1 MRINDLNV
9 KSTTLNK
16 NEDYFVV
23 HDSGNSIDYK
33 VLLKDLLKY
42 GILNTTRLERRN
54 TTESENILKLK
65 EGMYCL
71 HTPNGKGSFI
81 NAPSFYN
88 LTTDDYIFIT
98 VKDTLKE
105 TDIIQ
110 GNDDM
115 DNTDYNTNNSKVIYF
130 QSLNDKYYNIYY
142 TIVSADQQFEWKIFN
157 SNTVAIVKPE
167 NYDDTVDTDV
177 LNTNITYYQG
187 NNTLVEETQYDGNVL
202 HKITDLNLYKTTFK
216 KLGSSLDALLSIG
229 PIKKLQ
235 SNKGFIL
242 TNINIAILFG
252 HSDNATVVFP
262 DNFQFIDANDYS
274 IILTP
279 TTNLTDYKIQNKTT
293 SSFDIVGTGNIGFDW
308 IAIGIVN

>member
-110 GNDDM
+110 GNDDT
-115 DNTDYNTNNSKVIYF
+115 DITDYDTHNSKVIYF

-142 TIVSADQQFEWKIFN
+142 TIVSANGQFEWKIFN

-167 NYDDTVDTDV
+167 NYDDTIDTEV
-177 LNTNITYYQG
+177 LNTNTTYYKG

-202 HKITDLNLYKTTFK
+202 HKVTDLNLYKTTFK
-216 KLGSSLDALLSIG
+216 KLGSSLDTLLSIG

-252 HSDNATVVFP
+252 HSNNATVIFP

-279 TTNLTDYKIQNKTT
+279 TTNLTDYKVQNKTT

>member
-167 NYDDTVDTDV
+167 NYDDTVDTEV

-279 TTNLTDYKIQNKTT
+279 TTNLTDYKIQSKTT

>member
-9 KSTTLNK
+9 KSSTLDK

-23 HDSGNSIDYK
+23 HDGGNSIDYK

-42 GILNTTRLERRN
+42 SILNTTRLERRN
-54 TTESENILKLK
+54 ATESENIIKLK

-71 HTPNGKGSFI
+71 HTINGAASFI
-81 NAPSFYN
+81 NAPSFYS
-88 LTTDDYIFIT
+88 LTGDDYLFIT

-105 TDIIQ
+105 EDIIQ
-110 GNDDM
+110 GNTDTDT
-115 DNTDYNTNNSKVIYF
+115 TDYNTNNSKIIYF
-130 QSLNDKYYNIYY
+130 QSLNDKPYNIYY
-142 TIVSADQQFEWKIFN
+142 TIVNANGQFEWKIFN
-157 SNTVAIVKPE
+157 SNIMAIVKPE
-167 NYDDTVDTDV
+167 SYDDNTDV
-177 LNTNITYYQG
+177 VSLNTNLTYYQG
-187 NNTLVEETQYDGNVL
+187 NNTLVEETQYNGNVL

-216 KLGSSLDALLSIG
+216 KLGSSLDSLLSLG

-252 HSDNATVVFP
+252 HSDNSTVVFP
-262 DNFQFIDANDYS
+262 NDFQFIDKDDYS

-279 TTNLTDYKIQNKTT
+279 TDNFTDYNIQNKTT
-293 SSFDIVGTGNIGFDW
+293 SSFEVVGNGNTAFDW

>member
-167 NYDDTVDTDV
+167 NYDDTVDTEV

-202 HKITDLNLYKTTFK
+202 HKITDLNLYKTTCK

-279 TTNLTDYKIQNKTT
+279 TTNLTDYKIQSKTT

>member
-88 LTTDDYIFIT
+88 LTTDDYVFIT

-110 GNDDM
+110 GNDDT

-167 NYDDTVDTDV
+167 NYDDTVDTEV
-177 LNTNITYYQG
+177 LNTNVTYYQG

-252 HSDNATVVFP
+252 HSNNATVVFP
-262 DNFQFIDANDYS
+262 DNFQFIDADDYS

-279 TTNLTDYKIQNKTT
+279 TTNLTDYKIQSKTT
-293 SSFDIVGTGNIGFDW
+293 SSFDIAGTGNIEFDW

>member
-88 LTTDDYIFIT
+88 LTTDDYVFIT

-110 GNDDM
+110 GNDDT

-142 TIVSADQQFEWKIFN
+142 TIVSAAEQFEWKIFN

-167 NYDDTVDTDV
+167 NYDDTVDTEV
-177 LNTNITYYQG
+177 LNTNVTYYQG

-252 HSDNATVVFP
+252 HSNNATVVFP
-262 DNFQFIDANDYS
+262 DNFQFIDADDYS

-279 TTNLTDYKIQNKTT
+279 TTNLTDYKIQSKTT
-293 SSFDIVGTGNIGFDW
+293 SSFDIAGTGNIEFDW